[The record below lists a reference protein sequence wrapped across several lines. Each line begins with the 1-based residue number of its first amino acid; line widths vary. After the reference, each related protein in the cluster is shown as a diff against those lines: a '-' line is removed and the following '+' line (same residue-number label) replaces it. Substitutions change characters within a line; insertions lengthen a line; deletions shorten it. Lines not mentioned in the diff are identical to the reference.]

1 MEILR
6 RFMEDSASEKSL
18 APKSVTNEI
27 ETKVLV
33 EQIVKAI
40 VDNPDA
46 VAVNDIEGANSTILE
61 IRVAKE
67 EVGKV
72 IGKSGRTITALRT
85 ILGATRAQKSRRY
98 ILEILG

>member
-18 APKSVTNEI
+18 APKPATNEM

-33 EQIVKAI
+33 EQIIKAI

-46 VAVNDIEGANSTILE
+46 VVVNDIEGENSTILE

-72 IGKSGRTITALRT
+72 IGKSGRTIAAIRI
-85 ILGATRAQKSRRY
+85 ILGATRAQKSKRY
-98 ILEILG
+98 ILEILE